1 MKSLIPFF
9 LVFAL
14 GLIIGTRYFQTQ
26 QVDGQEVQG
35 KVDNSKESAS
45 EEEKDKS
52 DDKQYIDRIAD
63 ESTSYLSDENA
74 TIDLFENAAPSVVYI
89 TTSQVQRSQFS
100 TNVNEMPQGSGSGFI
115 WDDRGH
121 IVTNFHVIESV
132 IQSKGGRVSVTLSNQ
147 LSYPAQVVGVA
158 PNKDLAVLK
167 IDATYDNLQP
177 IPVGRSYNL
186 RVGQNTYAIGNPFG
200 LDQTLTTGII
210 SALGREIK
218 AQNGTPIS
226 NVIQTDAA
234 INPGNS
240 GGPLLDSGG
249 RLIGVNTAIYSRSGS
264 SAGIG
269 FSIPVDEVAWVVP
282 DLIRYGI
289 VKRPYL
295 GIEIVS
301 NTQFEEMGAMIRNVG
316 EGSPASRAGLQ
327 GVQQDQYGRVLYG
340 DIITKINGNPIKTSG
355 DITPLLEM
363 FSPGDVVEIEFVR
376 NSQRQVT
383 QLTLGSSVDR

>member
-1 MKSLIPFF
+1 MKSLIPLF

-14 GLIIGTRYFQTQ
+14 GLIIGTQYFQSSNNDNT
-26 QVDGQEVQG
+26 EVQG
-35 KVDNSKESAS
+35 KLNNTTATEDADSAN
-45 EEEKDKS
+45 KK
-52 DDKQYIDRIAD
+52 YADRIVD
-63 ESTSYLSDENA
+63 ESSSYLPAENA
-74 TIDLFENAAPSVVYI
+74 TIDLFQNAAPSVVYI
-89 TTSQVQRSQFS
+89 TTSQVQRSQFN
-100 TNVNEMPQGSGSGFI
+100 TNVNEIPQGSGSGFI

-121 IVTNFHVIESV
+121 IVTNYHVIEGSNR
-132 IQSKGGRVSVTLSNQ
+132 ISVTLSNQ
-147 LSYPAQVVGVA
+147 LSYPAELVGVA

-167 IDATYDNLQP
+167 IDATYDNLKP
-177 IPVGRSYNL
+177 IPIGRSFNL

-210 SALGREIK
+210 SAVGREIK
-218 AQNGTPIS
+218 AKNGTPIS

-249 RLIGVNTAIYSRSGS
+249 RLIGVNTAIYSNSGS

-269 FSIPVDEVAWVVP
+269 FSIPADEVAWVVP

-301 NTQFEEMGAMIRNVG
+301 NAQFDEKGAMIRNVG
-316 EGSPASRAGLQ
+316 IGSPAARAGLQ

-340 DIITKINGNPIKTSG
+340 DIITKINGNPITTSG
-355 DITPLLEM
+355 DITPILEK
-363 FSPGDVVEIEFVR
+363 FSPGDQVAIEFIR
-376 NSQRQVT
+376 DSQHQIT

>member
-1 MKSLIPFF
+1 MKSLIPLF

-14 GLIIGTRYFQTQ
+14 GLIIGTQYFQSSNNDNT
-26 QVDGQEVQG
+26 EVQG
-35 KVDNSKESAS
+35 KLNNTTATEDADSAN
-45 EEEKDKS
+45 KK
-52 DDKQYIDRIAD
+52 YADRIVD
-63 ESTSYLSDENA
+63 ESSSYLPAENA
-74 TIDLFENAAPSVVYI
+74 TIDLFQNAAPSVVYI
-89 TTSQVQRSQFS
+89 TTSQVQRSQFN
-100 TNVNEMPQGSGSGFI
+100 TNVNEIPQGSGSGFI

-121 IVTNFHVIESV
+121 IVTNYHVIEGSNR
-132 IQSKGGRVSVTLSNQ
+132 ISVTLSNQ
-147 LSYPAQVVGVA
+147 LSYPAELVGVA

-167 IDATYDNLQP
+167 IDATYDNLKP
-177 IPVGRSYNL
+177 IPIGRSFNL

-210 SALGREIK
+210 SAVGREIK
-218 AQNGTPIS
+218 AKNGTPIS

-249 RLIGVNTAIYSRSGS
+249 RLIGVNTAIYSNSGS

-269 FSIPVDEVAWVVP
+269 FSIPSDEVAWVVP

-301 NTQFEEMGAMIRNVG
+301 NAQFDEKGAMIRNVG
-316 EGSPASRAGLQ
+316 IGSPAAKAGLQ

-340 DIITKINGNPIKTSG
+340 DIITKINGNPITTSG
-355 DITPLLEM
+355 DITPILEK
-363 FSPGDVVEIEFVR
+363 FSPGDQVAIEFIR
-376 NSQRQVT
+376 DSQRKT
-383 QLTLGSSVDR
+383 TRLTLGSSVDKR

>member
-1 MKSLIPFF
+1 MKSLIPLF

-14 GLIIGTRYFQTQ
+14 GLVIGTQYFRPHTAESH
-26 QVDGQEVQG
+26 EVQG
-35 KVDNSKESAS
+35 KIDNIADTKSTPKESQ
-45 EEEKDKS
+45 DQ
-52 DDKQYIDRIAD
+52 QYRDRVVD
-63 ESTSYLSDENA
+63 ETSSYLSDENA
-74 TIDLFENAAPSVVYI
+74 TIQLFENAAPSVVYI
-89 TTSQVQRSQFS
+89 TTSTVQRSQFN
-100 TNVNEMPQGSGSGFI
+100 TNVTEMPQGSGSGFI

-147 LSYPAQVVGVA
+147 LSYPAQIIGVA
-158 PNKDLAVLK
+158 PNKDLAVLQ
-167 IDATYDNLQP
+167 IDATYDNLKP

-186 RVGQNTYAIGNPFG
+186 KVGQNTYAIGNPFG

-249 RLIGVNTAIYSRSGS
+249 RLIGVNTAIYSKSGS

-301 NTQFEEMGAMIRNVG
+301 NSQFREMGAMIRNVG
-316 EGSPASRAGLQ
+316 KGSPAERAGLQ

-355 DITPLLEM
+355 DITPLLEKY
-363 FSPGDVVEIEFVR
+363 SPGDVVEVEFIR
-376 NSQRQVT
+376 NNQRQ
-383 QLTLGSSVDR
+383 LTKLMLGSSVDKR